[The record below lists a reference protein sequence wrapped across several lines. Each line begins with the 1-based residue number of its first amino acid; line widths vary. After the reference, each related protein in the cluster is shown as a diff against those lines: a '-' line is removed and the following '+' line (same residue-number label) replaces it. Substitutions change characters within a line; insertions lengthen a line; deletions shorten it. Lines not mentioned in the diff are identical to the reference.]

1 MKFNF
6 FQTLNIILQTLG
18 LTDKSKDK
26 KMSEEDWKNVAQEY
40 NKQNPGRDFDTD
52 VAAALKEEND
62 AREQAEQQR
71 NQILDI
77 ASRVMPIE
85 STSTED
91 NNPEEEKDPKKEE
104 KKSSKPSDN
113 INTVDIV
120 QKMADIIESMAGRAN
135 KDNPEDETKPVF
147 NINGPGTN
155 KTHFLG
161 IEHSMFSLDKRW
173 NKIAANPSYAIQHP
187 TPSAEEFEDFTREFR
202 SFGVS
207 LSQRYAYLKQNNM
220 LDAPKLMAGEFTND
234 YSGLNTANLPDYYL
248 IRRQDALIA
257 RLITMYNVYNVFPRR
272 YGVQDRE
279 VMFSAFFDTVS
290 QSWQQGEVF
299 KGKMDLQPELAYVDD
314 AMIKLLFKPMKE
326 IERMF
331 IGYLNTEGSDP
342 MKWSIIEW
350 QLLNVMTQAISEQNH
365 RRVMGIYVHP
375 ETGVPGHYLNAST
388 GIIYTLIR
396 YAHEFKL
403 KINDDAAYM
412 GYTDSTFLTTVQDML
427 EDIKLQITEDY
438 TVPFEK
444 LSVILNANHK
454 LWWKKNCRTKY
465 GKDSD
470 FDSANR
476 DSMMNKVPDIDTPII
491 WLPNLGSLP
500 VILVQEPGNL
510 QCIEYLPGEM
520 LAMQFERAMETYKG
534 WSVWK
539 EGSAASFVGMKFT
552 TKDAMDANNFL
563 RQRIFMNK
571 PAAFLADGATTIDGS
586 SGFWFV
592 TQDNTAATALTDITN
607 IRPGVAYILE
617 IGSVTNATTIAK
629 SEKFAQLTAAFS
641 PTAIGDYIMLVPNS
655 DNTLFFELERM
666 VGGVR
671 TINAALQPNIPGVR

>member
-6 FQTLNIILQTLG
+6 FQALNAVLQSLG

-26 KMSEEDWKNVAQEY
+26 KMTDEEWNSVAQEY
-40 NKQNPGRDFDTD
+40 NTKNPGRDFDID

-62 AREQAEQQR
+62 AKEQAEQQR
-71 NQILDI
+71 TQILAI
-77 ASRVMPIE
+77 ANRVLPVSESEESPENKVTAQDDNNNE
-85 STSTED
+85 STSSVAIVEKMASAIERLAAKASNDKAED
-91 NNPEEEKDPKKEE
+91 EI
-104 KKSSKPSDN
+104 KPSL
-113 INTVDIV
+113 
-120 QKMADIIESMAGRAN
+120 
-135 KDNPEDETKPVF
+135 

-161 IEHSMFSLDKRW
+161 ITHSMFSLDKRW
-173 NKIAANPSYAIQHP
+173 NKIAANPNYVNQSPEPEREEVQEF
-187 TPSAEEFEDFTREFR
+187 TQEFE
-202 SFGVS
+202 SYGKS
-207 LSQRYAYLKQNNM
+207 LANRYMYLKNNNM
-220 LDAPKLMAGEFTND
+220 LDAKRLMAFEND
-234 YSGLNTANLPDYYL
+234 YSGLDTAKLPDYYL
-248 IRRQDALIA
+248 VRRQDALIA

-299 KGKMDLQPELAYVDD
+299 KGKMELQPELAYVDD

-326 IERMF
+326 IERMY

-342 MKWSIIEW
+342 MKWSLIEW
-350 QLLNVMTQAISEQNH
+350 QILNVMTQAVSEQNH
-365 RRVMGIYVHP
+365 RRIMGVYVHP
-375 ETGVPGHYLNAST
+375 ETGIPGHYLNAST
-388 GIIYTLIR
+388 GIVYTLIR

-403 KINDDAAYM
+403 KIHDDSAYM
-412 GYTDSTFLTTVQDML
+412 GYTEDTFLETVQDLL
-427 EDIKLQITEDY
+427 EDIKLSITEDY
-438 TVPFEK
+438 TVPFNK
-444 LSVILNANHK
+444 LVVILNDNHK

-465 GKDSD
+465 GKDND
-470 FDSANR
+470 FDSTSR
-476 DSMMNKVPDIDTPII
+476 DSMINKVPDIDTPII
-491 WLPNLGSLP
+491 WLPNLGTLP
-500 VILVQEPGNL
+500 FILVQEPGNL

-520 LAMQFERAMETYKG
+520 LALQFDRAMETYRT

-539 EGSAASFVGMKFT
+539 EGSSASFVGMRFT
-552 TKDAMDANNFL
+552 TKAALDANKFM

-571 PAAFLADGATTIDGS
+571 PASFLVDGSATIDGS
-586 SGFWFV
+586 TGFWFV

-607 IRPGVAYILE
+607 VRPGVAYILE
-617 IGSVTNATTIAK
+617 IGSVTNATTISK
-629 SEKFAQLTAAFS
+629 SGKFAQLTAAFS

-671 TINAALQPNIPGVR
+671 TINAALQPNVPGVR